1 MNKHMA
7 TTALA
12 LGLVALSWSSGWGQT
27 DDRTRVFD
35 APADRVWVVARSTLK
50 SLGWDV
56 DKEDRDVG
64 WIRTDSRRLEGED
77 YGVYATGVKHRL
89 RLVIKAQGVAKTVVT
104 VERSVWKQERIL
116 WIDKGQELPTTEHT
130 VEKQVLDAI
139 GEAI

>member
-1 MNKHMA
+1 MNRRVARAM
-7 TTALA
+7 LL
-12 LGLVALSWSSGWGQT
+12 LGLVTLSWSPARGQS
-27 DDRTRVFD
+27 DDRSRVFD
-35 APADRVWVVARSTLK
+35 APADRVWTVARSTLK

-77 YGVYATGVKHRL
+77 YGVYAKGVKHRL
-89 RLVIKAQGVAKTVVT
+89 RLVIKAQGPTKTVVT
-104 VERSVWKQERIL
+104 VEHSVWKQERIL